1 MQMEEY
7 VSQIAFLLGFPSN
20 KNVEN
25 ASIEQAV
32 QIAFREM
39 KRYMDTP
46 VDKTVPYS
54 QRIDLKEVGI
64 DTVKVL
70 GCQAANPRIG
80 LVMSTIE
87 SGNVFQLAA
96 SLNTYGNISNSSI
109 LNIEPIVKNLAYA
122 QVRNC
127 LTTDFQWKYDLPN
140 QCIYC
145 AHRDPVPAQVTIR
158 YVPVFHDVAE
168 ITNQTYID
176 FIVRLGL
183 ANMKISLGRSRSK
196 YRVEGSNVTLDGE
209 TLLQEGN
216 AEIEAIRTELGSNQ
230 TKLVILN

>member
-1 MQMEEY
+1 MEEY

-20 KNVEN
+20 KNVEG

-46 VDKTVPYS
+46 VDKTVPFQ

-70 GCQAANPRIG
+70 GVQAANPRIG
-80 LVMSTIE
+80 LAMSTIE

-96 SLNTYGNISNSSI
+96 SINAYGNISNSSI
-109 LNIEPIVKNLAYA
+109 LNVEPIVRNLAYA

-140 QCIYC
+140 QCVYC
-145 AHRDPVPAQVTIR
+145 AHRDPVPSYVTIR
-158 YVPVFHDVAE
+158 YVPVFHDVSE
-168 ITNQTYID
+168 ITNQAYID
-176 FIVRLGL
+176 YIMRLGL

-196 YRVEGSNVTLDGE
+196 YKIEGSNVVLDGE

-216 AEIEAIRTELGSNQ
+216 AEIESIRAELGQNQ

>member
-1 MQMEEY
+1 MEEY
-7 VSQIAFLLGFPSN
+7 ISQIAFLLGFPSN
-20 KNVEN
+20 KNVEG

-39 KRYMDTP
+39 KRYLDTP
-46 VDKTVPYS
+46 VDKTVPFQ
-54 QRIDLKEVGI
+54 QRIDLKEFGI

-70 GCQAANPRIG
+70 GVQAANPRIG
-80 LVMSTIE
+80 LAMSTIE

-96 SLNTYGNISNSSI
+96 SINAYGNISNSSI
-109 LNIEPIVKNLAYA
+109 LNVEPIVRNLAYA

-140 QCIYC
+140 QCVYC
-145 AHRDPVPAQVTIR
+145 AHRDPVPSYVTIR
-158 YVPVFHDVAE
+158 YVPVFHDVSE
-168 ITNQTYID
+168 ITNQAYID
-176 FIVRLGL
+176 YIMRLGL

-196 YRVEGSNVTLDGE
+196 YRIEGSNVVLDGE

-216 AEIEAIRTELGSNQ
+216 AEIEAIRAELGQNQ

>member
-7 VSQIAFLLGFPSN
+7 ISQISFLLGFQSN
-20 KNVEN
+20 SNIER

-32 QIAFREM
+32 MIAFREM

-46 VDKTVPYS
+46 VDKTVPYH

-64 DTVKVL
+64 ETVKVL
-70 GCQAANPRIG
+70 GVQTANPRIG
-80 LVMSTIE
+80 LAMSSIE

-96 SLNTYGNISNSSI
+96 SLNAYGNISNASI
-109 LNIEPIVKNLAYA
+109 LNIDPIVKNLAYA

-140 QCIYC
+140 QCVYC

-158 YVPVFHDVAE
+158 YVPIFHDVSE
-168 ITNQTYID
+168 ITNQTYVDYIL
-176 FIVRLGL
+176 RLGL

-196 YRVEGSNVTLDGE
+196 YRIEGSNVQMDGE

-216 AEIEAIRTELGSNQ
+216 TEIEQIRAELGQNQ

>member
-7 VSQIAFLLGFPSN
+7 VSQIAFLLGFQSN
-20 KNVEN
+20 KNIEN

-32 QIAFREM
+32 MIAFREM

-46 VDKTVPYS
+46 VDKTVPYH

-64 DTVKVL
+64 ETVKVL
-70 GCQAANPRIG
+70 GVQAANPRIG
-80 LVMSTIE
+80 LAMSTIE

-96 SLNTYGNISNSSI
+96 SLNAYGAVSNASI
-109 LNIEPIVKNLAYA
+109 LNIEPIVKNLGYA

-140 QCIYC
+140 QVVYC
-145 AHRDPVPAQVTIR
+145 AHRDPVPSQVTIR
-158 YVPVFHDVAE
+158 YVPVFHDVSE

-176 FIVRLGL
+176 YILRLGL
-183 ANMKISLGRSRSK
+183 ANMKISLGRTRSK
-196 YRVEGSNVTLDGE
+196 YRIEGSNVQMDGE
-209 TLLQEGN
+209 ALLQEGN
-216 AEIEAIRTELGSNQ
+216 AEIEQIRTELGQNQ
-230 TKLVILN
+230 THLVILN

>member
-7 VSQIAFLLGFPSN
+7 ISEIAFKLGFPSN
-20 KNVEN
+20 KNIEN

-32 QIAFREM
+32 MTSFREM

-54 QRIDLKEVGI
+54 QRIDLKKVGI
-64 DTVKVL
+64 ETVKVL

-80 LVMSTIE
+80 LAMSTIE

-96 SLNTYGNISNSSI
+96 SLNAYGNISNASI
-109 LNIEPIVKNLAYA
+109 LNIEPIIKNLGYA

-140 QCIYC
+140 QCVYC
-145 AHRDPVPAQVTIR
+145 AHRDPVPAYVTIR
-158 YVPVFHDVAE
+158 YVPVFHDVSE
-168 ITNQTYID
+168 ITNQAYID
-176 FIVRLGL
+176 YIMRLAL

-196 YRVEGSNVTLDGE
+196 YRIEGSNVTLDGE

-216 AEIEAIRTELGSNQ
+216 AEIEAIREELGQNQ